1 MKAEMGRKLSKR
13 QGYAPI
19 QAAKRGIAADWAT
32 GAQKKTPAEAPGFE
46 VCRYGG
52 KAVGQAYCTGAR
64 DRAGGAPCG

>member
-19 QAAKRGIAADWAT
+19 PAAEKRYAADWAT

-46 VCRYGG
+46 VRQYGG
-52 KAVGQAYCTGAR
+52 KAVG
-64 DRAGGAPCG
+64 

>member
-19 QAAKRGIAADWAT
+19 QAAEKRDCGRLGYRRA
-32 GAQKKTPAEAPGFE
+32 KKDPGGGRGLRFASTAEK
-46 VCRYGG
+46 RW
-52 KAVGQAYCTGAR
+52 AYCAGAR